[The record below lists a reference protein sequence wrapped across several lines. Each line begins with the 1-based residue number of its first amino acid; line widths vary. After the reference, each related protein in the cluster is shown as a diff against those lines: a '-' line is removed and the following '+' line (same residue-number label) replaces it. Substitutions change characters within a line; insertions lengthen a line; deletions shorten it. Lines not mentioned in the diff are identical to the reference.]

1 MDSFHNGY
9 FTDYLILKPDKV
21 TLLGLIDLLY
31 TGDIDKNSAVHC
43 PEKTHNINQLRRR
56 WILFVSLFLQMIL
69 LKLRKPMA
77 TFGWAVEKWMNL
89 YYANGDS
96 IFVLIRNF
104 LSGNLNV
111 PDENSANYKSMIG
124 LLDTR
129 IDLDKNVKPGDHKYH
144 AALSI
149 MAAKYAY
156 ENEESIKYT
165 VRNHWKMEFLEY
177 YNCWNEFEG
186 DFTTQAFLFCDKPV
200 DAELVVVAFCGT
212 KPFNALQWCTD
223 FDFSWYEIPGIG
235 KIHGGFL
242 KALGMQMNMGW
253 PTNIQQQE
261 GKPIAYYVIRDKLR
275 QVLEKNKNAKFLVT
289 GHSLGGALAI
299 LFPSIL
305 AVNEEVDL
313 LKRLEGVYTF
323 GQPRVGDNE
332 FGAFVK
338 HALHTERTYFRY
350 VYSNDI
356 VPRVPYDNNA
366 LLFKHFG
373 DCLYYNVFY
382 EGKVLSE
389 EPNKNYFSPWTLVA
403 KYFTAMLEFIRS
415 FVIGYINGPDY
426 REGWLLRL
434 ARIFALV
441 LPGLTPHGPQDY
453 NNATRLGNF
462 NEPAGKKVR

>member
-43 PEKTHNINQLRRR
+43 PEKTPNINELRRR
-56 WILFVSLFLQMIL
+56 WIIFVSLFLQMIL
-69 LKLRKPMA
+69 LKLKKPMA

-104 LSGNLNV
+104 LSGKLINV

-129 IDLDKNVKPGDHKYH
+129 IDLDKNIRPGDRKYH

-186 DFTTQAFLFCDKPV
+186 DYTTQAFIFCDKLV

-242 KALGMQMNMGW
+242 KALGLQMNMGW
-253 PTNIQQQE
+253 PTNIQQE

-305 AVNEEVDL
+305 AVNEEMDL

-323 GQPRVGDNE
+323 GQPRVGNDK

-338 HALHTERTYFRY
+338 SHLDTEKTYLRY

-382 EGKVLSE
+382 KGKVLSE
-389 EPNKNYFSPWTLVA
+389 EPNKNYFSLWTLVP
-403 KYFTAMLEFIRS
+403 KYFTALLEFIRS
-415 FVIGYINGPDY
+415 FVIGYIDGPDY
-426 REGWLLRL
+426 REGWLLRF

-441 LPGLTPHGPQDY
+441 LPGLTPHSPQDY

-462 NEPAGKKVR
+462 VEPADKKI